1 MSCYG
6 SDGDSSPHVPRKSML
21 AKEVLS
27 MMRGLTSLNILEKR
41 MKLLKKKKK
50 NVCKKI
56 EKKKKGKV
64 EGVRIIGLKQ
74 TRKRGKYPSWVHLSF

>member
-1 MSCYG
+1 MLYSSFFEFLFFSFTMSCYG

-50 NVCKKI
+50 MY
-56 EKKKKGKV
+56 
-64 EGVRIIGLKQ
+64 VRK
-74 TRKRGKYPSWVHLSF
+74 